1 MFGFIPRHGT
11 SLLLVG
17 LVESLTRNFDEK
29 RLIGEVFLDVFKA
42 FDTVWMDGLLY
53 NLTLL
58 NFPFYIVRKSHRI
71 SVV

>member
-58 NFPFYIVRKSHRI
+58 NFPFYIVRKSHHT